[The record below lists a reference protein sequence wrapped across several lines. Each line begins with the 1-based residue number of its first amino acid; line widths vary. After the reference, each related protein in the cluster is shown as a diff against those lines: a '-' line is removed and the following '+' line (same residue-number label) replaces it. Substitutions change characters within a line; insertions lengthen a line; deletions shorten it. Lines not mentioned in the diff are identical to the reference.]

1 MKGKIIQKETLVNAG
16 IKAVRRSGHQ
26 LYFELGLTG
35 MNRVFSKRQISHTP
49 LLSPEILIKEFFA
62 CLFFFFKKKN
72 MFGLLQSSPIFFTHL
87 ANFEFS
93 LSVTFSVLF
102 PDHRLSISFPSP
114 FMEARCSLS
123 FFPKALL
130 E

>member
-1 MKGKIIQKETLVNAG
+1 MKGNIIQKETLVKTG
-16 IKAVRRSGHQ
+16 IKAVQRSGHQ

-35 MNRVFSKRQISHTP
+35 MNVVFSKRQISDTL
-49 LLSPEILIKEFFA
+49 LLSPEILIKEFLA
-62 CLFFFFKKKN
+62 CFFFFLK
-72 MFGLLQSSPIFFTHL
+72 MFSLLQLSPISFTHL

-102 PDHRLSISFPSP
+102 PDHRLSLSFPSP
-114 FMEARCSLS
+114 FMEARCSLF
-123 FFPKALL
+123 FFPKGLL

>member
-62 CLFFFFKKKN
+62 CLFFFKKKN
-72 MFGLLQSSPIFFTHL
+72 MFGLLQSSLISFTHL